1 MFAFDKNNGTMVW
14 DVTLNES
21 ITGSLTI
28 VGKIVLVGDLR
39 GNLHA
44 LDQVT
49 GEKLGG
55 LSVEGPISSP
65 PVFTDDLIFLSSL
78 DGTLYALDLLSK

>member
-28 VGKIVLVGDLR
+28 VGKTVLVGDLS

-44 LDQVT
+44 LDEFT
-49 GEKLGG
+49 GEKLWG
-55 LSVEGPISSP
+55 LSVGGPISSP
-65 PVFTDDLIFLSSL
+65 PVFADDLIFLSSL
-78 DGTLYALDLLSK
+78 DGTLYALDPLSE